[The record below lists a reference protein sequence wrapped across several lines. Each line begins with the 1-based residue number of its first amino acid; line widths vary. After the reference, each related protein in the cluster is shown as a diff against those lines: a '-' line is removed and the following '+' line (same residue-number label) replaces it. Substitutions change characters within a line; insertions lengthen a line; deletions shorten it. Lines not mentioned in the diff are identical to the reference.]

1 MLPSL
6 RAKLLPIQLRRKN
19 VLSVTGAN
27 TCKFLAKTGGPS
39 ARDALMRA
47 MPPHPSGR
55 GIAVSKAAS
64 HMAMQRRGAE
74 LLRYASGT
82 FGGRHE
88 RVHRR
93 LGAQQIR

>member
-47 MPPHPSGR
+47 IPRTFRSRDRSEQGGVPYGD
-55 GIAVSKAAS
+55 AA
-64 HMAMQRRGAE
+64 ARAE
-74 LLRYASGT
+74 LLWYASGT
-82 FGGRHE
+82 FGGRYE